1 MMKMEAACGAEKVR
15 MVQMLTEPNL
25 WRIVEGEGSKK
36 IERGRRSVCRRFFWG
51 ETLYVDLM
59 IEEVRRKRETS
70 APEQLGEESSQDRKR
85 RRFLSTETYLC
96 IAEFWI
102 FFLALFFFTARGVAV
117 REKRE
122 SKITF

>member
-102 FFLALFFFTARGVAV
+102 FFWLCFSSQPG
-117 REKRE
+117 EWQ
-122 SKITF
+122 